1 MANSCNDLVIGV
13 KSEEGSCDWMVDDED
28 DDQEKVVEE
37 TLGGEAEKFSIEEK
51 QSLQKG
57 LLALPYLQ
65 SIKYKVIK

>member
-37 TLGGEAEKFSIEEK
+37 TLGGWLR
-51 QSLQKG
+51 SL
-57 LLALPYLQ
+57 A
-65 SIKYKVIK
+65 